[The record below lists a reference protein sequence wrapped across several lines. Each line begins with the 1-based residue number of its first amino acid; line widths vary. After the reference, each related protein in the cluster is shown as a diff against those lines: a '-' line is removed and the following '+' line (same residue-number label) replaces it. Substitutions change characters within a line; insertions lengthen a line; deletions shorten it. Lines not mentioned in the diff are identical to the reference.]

1 MPDFDLNIDKILE
14 NWEPKHAVREIIAN
28 ALDEAKITK
37 TSVPKIEQRDGVWY
51 VQDFGRGLKS
61 DHFLQN
67 ESPEKKK
74 FSGLI
79 GRFGIGL
86 KDALAV
92 LERHGVIV
100 TIFTR
105 DADITLTRKPK
116 SDFEELPSLHAK
128 FSEKPSYSTLTGT
141 CFCLQKINDFDVLG
155 AKTLFT
161 AYLDQKPLEVTRYG
175 EIFKKNGL
183 GKIYVNGVQV
193 SEEENFLFS
202 YNITHLDAKLSKA
215 MNRERQNLGRTAYTD
230 LIKRILLESK
240 SIIVATSL
248 AEHLQK
254 IEHGEQCEEMKWIDV
269 QVHAVK
275 ILNSEKTTFITAEEA
290 RARPD
295 VIDDIQSAS
304 KEIIV
309 VPTALRE
316 KVAGLSDLKGERIA
330 TLDKFIKEYNDS
342 FEYHVIPEERL
353 TASEKKVWDLRSR
366 ILELV
371 GGIPKVVRGIHIA
384 EQIRKPSYLTSGK
397 TLGVWDSQESKIYM
411 LRETLASLPLFAG
424 YLLHEAIHAKHGIG
438 DVDRNFESLLTH
450 YLGVATDR
458 WIKNI
463 IK

>member
-37 TSVPKIEQRDGVWY
+37 TSLPKIEQRDGVWY
-51 VQDFGRGLKS
+51 IQDSGRGLKS

-67 ESPEKKK
+67 ESPEKKR
-74 FSGLI
+74 SPGLI
-79 GRFGIGL
+79 GKFGIGL

-92 LERHGVIV
+92 LERQGVVV

-105 DADITLTRKPK
+105 DADITLIRKPK

-128 FSEKPSYSTLTGT
+128 FSEKPSYPTLSGT
-141 CFCLQKINDFDVLG
+141 CVCLQKIKDADVLG
-155 AKTLFT
+155 AKALFT
-161 AYLDQKPLEVTRYG
+161 AYLDQKPLEATKYG
-175 EIFKKNGL
+175 EIFRKNGL

-193 SEEENFLFS
+193 NEEENFLFS

-230 LIKRILLESK
+230 LVKRILLESK
-240 SIIVATSL
+240 SVEVATSL
-248 AEHLQK
+248 AEHLQR

-295 VIDDIQSAS
+295 IMDDIQSAS

-316 KVAGLSDLKGERIA
+316 KVAGLADLRGERIA
-330 TLDKFIKEYNDS
+330 TLDRFIQEYNDS

-353 TASEKKVWDLRSR
+353 TASEKTVWSLRSR

-371 GGIPKVVRGIHIA
+371 GGIPKVVQGIHIA
-384 EQIRKPSYLTSGK
+384 EQIRKPSYLTTGK
-397 TLGVWDSQESKIYM
+397 TRGVWDGRESKIYM
-411 LRETLASLPLFAG
+411 LRETLASLPVFAG
-424 YLLHEAIHAKHGIG
+424 VLLHEAIHAKHGIG
-438 DVDRNFESLLTH
+438 DVDRGFESLLTE
-450 YLGVATDR
+450 YLGVAAA
-458 WIKNI
+458 KYLQ
-463 IK
+463 K